1 MNVEAELAQLEQE
14 IREEAVDPEPSLPEG
29 YGSVSMNGT
38 ALSGDF
44 NARDYVISTGNATT
58 NSSSYNINSSPNSS
72 EMSFNTVSDD
82 PEKIALIEKLIKQG
96 KITLKEGLLL
106 LGETSK
112 VITNTVRVPEY
123 VSQPYIAPQ
132 QPYYQ
137 QPIWPGTPQN
147 PPYTFTSGSSQ
158 DIQGQ

>member
-1 MNVEAELAQLEQE
+1 
-14 IREEAVDPEPSLPEG
+14 
-29 YGSVSMNGT
+29 
-38 ALSGDF
+38 
-44 NARDYVISTGNATT
+44 
-58 NSSSYNINSSPNSS
+58 
-72 EMSFNTVSDD
+72 MSFNTVSDD

-132 QPYYQ
+132 QPYYP
-137 QPIWPGTPQN
+137 QPLWPGTPQN